1 MFRLLVPNK
10 QTQWRTTLLLNFNP
24 VIRWLTISDVV
35 LAASAGLLAPI
46 FAIFVTDYIPGGNIQ
61 VAGIA
66 ATIFLLTKSL
76 VQIPAAG
83 LVDKIKGELDDFWVL
98 LIGTIAMSIIPLL
111 YIFINSVM
119 MLYLIQFINGLVTA
133 FTFPSYMAIFT
144 RHIDKSKEGTEWG
157 AYFTLTD
164 LSSAAT
170 GAIGGTIA
178 LYVGFVWV
186 FIGVSA
192 VSLIGSLAL
201 LFIHQYMKHATWLE
215 KRIPRRKSR
224 R

>member
-1 MFRLLVPNK
+1 MFNIFQPNK
-10 QTQWRTTLLLNFNP
+10 QHQWRSYLLLSFNP

-35 LAASAGLLAPI
+35 LSASTGLLAPI
-46 FAIFVTDYIPGGNIQ
+46 FAVFVTDYIPGGNIQ

-66 ATIFLLTKSL
+66 ATIYLLTKS
-76 VQIPAAG
+76 VSQIPAAAI
-83 LVDKIKGELDDFWVL
+83 VDKIKGELDDFWVL
-98 LIGTIAMSIIPLL
+98 LIGSLAVAIIPLL
-111 YIFINSVM
+111 YIFIDNVIQ
-119 MLYLIQFINGLVTA
+119 LYMVQFINGLVTA

-144 RHIDKSKEGTEWG
+144 RHIDRTKEGTEWG

-178 LYVGFVWV
+178 LYVGFAWV

-192 VSLIGSLAL
+192 ISLVGSLAL
-201 LFIHQYMKHATWLE
+201 VFVYQFMRKATWLE
-215 KRIPRRKSR
+215 KHSPKK
-224 R
+224 